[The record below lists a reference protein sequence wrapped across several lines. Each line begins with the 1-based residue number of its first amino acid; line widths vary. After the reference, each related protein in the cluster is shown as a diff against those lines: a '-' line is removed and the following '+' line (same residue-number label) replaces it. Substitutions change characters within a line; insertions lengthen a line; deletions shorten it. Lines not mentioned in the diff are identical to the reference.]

1 MQVQVVGTKKC
12 KDTQKALRFFKERKI
27 QVQFLDLNEKKL
39 SKGELNNICRNSSP
53 EELIDENSKQ
63 FKKRNLAFMV
73 YDAYEEILDDPLI
86 MKTPVVRNKN
96 KGGNRIPAGRM
107 EAVPLR
113 PSHGLSQNY
122 LFLFQLI
129 NILIRILF
137 INLLFLM
144 TELPLFSAKNRDI
157 SGIDHST
164 AYFRGKI

>member
-96 KGGNRIPAGRM
+96 K
-107 EAVPLR
+107 AVIGYQPEEWK
-113 PSHGLSQNY
+113 Q
-122 LFLFQLI
+122 FL
-129 NILIRILF
+129 
-137 INLLFLM
+137 
-144 TELPLFSAKNRDI
+144 
-157 SGIDHST
+157 
-164 AYFRGKI
+164 